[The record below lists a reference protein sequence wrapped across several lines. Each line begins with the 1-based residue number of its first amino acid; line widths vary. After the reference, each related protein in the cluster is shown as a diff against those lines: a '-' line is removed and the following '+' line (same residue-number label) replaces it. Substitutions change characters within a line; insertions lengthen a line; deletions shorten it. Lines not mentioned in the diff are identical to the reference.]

1 MREQFEK
8 AEDEESK
15 KKGKGKTKAPDSPPE
30 PTAADSKGKG
40 VALMIRPSDGQEVDD
55 AGIGKAT
62 LRLDLSAPV
71 VQWEDSAEKDDEDL
85 YGDADAGGDA

>member
-15 KKGKGKTKAPDSPPE
+15 KKGKGKTKAPDPP
-30 PTAADSKGKG
+30 PADRKGKS
-40 VALMIRPSDGQEVDD
+40 VALMIRPDDGHDVDD
-55 AGIGKAT
+55 AGLGKAT

-71 VQWEDSAEKDDEDL
+71 AEWEDSAEGDYEEL
-85 YGDADAGGDA
+85 YGDGSSA